1 MRTIA
6 KILLAI
12 IAIWAFASLF
22 MALGCRSAKQNS
34 LHKDSLVIRDSV
46 REVVKVKEMVKFIE
60 KDSVVFK
67 DSLRIRE
74 VFNCNENQVYLVN
87 RSGDEFRIQI
97 KDGKVFLNVDLK
109 GTQSRFNSIISASSK
124 EVDSLLQA
132 NNQLQHRIES
142 SKTTIIEKKKPWYYA
157 PLIYILYLL
166 ALYGFISLIFDA
178 VKFLVPFK

>member
-87 RSGDEFRIQI
+87 RSGDQFTIKI
-97 KDGKVFLNVDLK
+97 KDGKIYLDVKL
-109 GTQSRFNSIISASSK
+109 TATESRYREIISSKQREADSIYSANFNLKHATASK
-124 EVDSLLQA
+124 EVIMLK
-132 NNQLQHRIES
+132 E
-142 SKTTIIEKKKPWYYA
+142 KKPWYYYIVTWIVVVLA
-157 PLIYILYLL
+157 AIGLFSLLEKLI
-166 ALYGFISLIFDA
+166 
-178 VKFLVPFK
+178 KLVF